1 MIQMKVYDIYE
12 SYGNVEIPDNVLI
25 NLGIKRE
32 DVMLSAKEVQKYTGT
47 SQPYKII
54 DVLKRKNGFSYPEKR
69 IAKSVLFKAYG
80 LKE

>member
-1 MIQMKVYDIYE
+1 MKVYDIYE
-12 SYGNVEIPDNVLI
+12 SYGNVEIPDSVLI

-54 DVLKRKNGFSYPEKR
+54 DALKRKNGFSYPEKR
-69 IAKSVLFKAYG
+69 IAKSILFKAYG

>member
-1 MIQMKVYDIYE
+1 MKVYDIYE

-32 DVMLSAKEVQKYTGT
+32 DVMLSAKEVQKYTGA

-69 IAKSVLFKAYG
+69 IAKSILFKAYG